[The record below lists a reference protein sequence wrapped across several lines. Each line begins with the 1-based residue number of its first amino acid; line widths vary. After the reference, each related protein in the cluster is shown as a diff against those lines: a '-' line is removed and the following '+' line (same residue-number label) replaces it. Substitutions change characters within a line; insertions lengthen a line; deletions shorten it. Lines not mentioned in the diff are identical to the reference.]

1 MKDALEILL
10 PTLGRLLIPWMGLA
24 AVVRADERRDT
35 RPANEIPGLVP
46 PGPQLEQQRKGS
58 ENQARPEIERQRKE
72 AESEGQRSLDKE
84 AVAALEETREAIHA
98 IAANKNDEALA
109 AIERATGKINILL
122 ARNPATAILP
132 VDVEVEVVDVAP
144 QNHLAI
150 LEIAQDASRAVDN
163 RDFPTARALL
173 RALMSEIRVRT
184 YNLPLATYPIA
195 LKDAARLLDQNKN
208 REASAVLLTALDTLM
223 AIDRVIPLPLLRAR
237 DAIKQAQ
244 QETQNEAALKLLGK
258 AREELQRSKELG
270 YAGKH
275 VEYAALDHEISSLEK
290 QLKGTEKTA
299 PLFAPLR
306 EKLSSFVKQFSEHQ
320 RH

>member
-1 MKDALEILL
+1 MKEALEILL
-10 PTLGRLLIPWMGLA
+10 PTLARLLVPWMGLA
-24 AVVRADERRDT
+24 AVVRADERRET
-35 RPANEIPGLVP
+35 RPVDEFSGLIPA
-46 PGPQLEQQRKGS
+46 GPQLEQQRKGS
-58 ENQARPEIERQRKE
+58 EHQARPEIERQRKE
-72 AESEGQRSLDKE
+72 AESEGQKSLDKE
-84 AVAALEETREAIHA
+84 AVAALEETRRAIQT

-132 VDVEVEVVDVAP
+132 VNVEVEVVDVAP

-195 LKDAARLLDQNKN
+195 LKDAARLLDQKKN
-208 REASAVLLTALDTLM
+208 REASAVLLTALNTLM

-244 QETQNEAALKLLGK
+244 QETQKEAALKLLGK

-275 VEYAALDHEISSLEK
+275 AEYAALDNEISSLEK
-290 QLKGTEKTA
+290 QLKGTEETA